1 MRLLLALIA
10 ISIGQVQAVYHLP
23 LEMSFEEYQNL
34 YSELKQTKSAIIKDE
49 YVRESIDGGEKMSS
63 WIKLIN
69 SSRTEENAIRL
80 TSKGTQRGI
89 PIETPSKYGP
99 STIKAN
105 LLKLKKEMPK
115 ELVSVIFGENDITK
129 TPMINDAEFIKWC
142 RKVSGNYQSAVR
154 WTGMQKWLSHYAK
167 RKAQDVRG
175 FYFLR
180 NLENLDEH
188 LNKFGELNPDKAS
201 TIKEALI
208 GICLNSG
215 KTKKSC
221 ERKITKAIKKKDL
234 VSFKNSYWTTAIN
247 NWNGF
252 YEITNPRK
260 DVVWTK
266 KSPGVMAV
274 VFKDPKNPEI
284 ANWLKD
290 NIEDEFQLTEKNWAL
305 ELNFVPGKAGTA
317 YIEFQKN
324 VTPHVSGGNKVVM
337 DANTELEEYGVKWT
351 IRHEFGHI
359 LRIPDCYHE
368 FYDKEENL
376 MINYQLDVTDLM
388 CSRAGAMN
396 ERIYKELE
404 KHYMK

>member
-1 MRLLLALIA
+1 MALIA
-10 ISIGQVQAVYHLP
+10 ISIGQAQAVHHLP
-23 LEMSFEEYQNL
+23 LEMSFEEYQAL
-34 YSELKQTKSAIIKDE
+34 YAELKQTKSATIKDVF
-49 YVRESIDGGEKMSS
+49 VRESIDAGEKMSS
-63 WIKLIN
+63 WIKIIN
-69 SSRTEENAIRL
+69 ANRTEENAIRL

-99 STIKAN
+99 STIKVN
-105 LLKLKKEMPK
+105 LLKLKAEMPQ
-115 ELVSVIFGENDITK
+115 ELVSVIFGESDISK
-129 TPMINDAEFIKWC
+129 TPIIEDTEFIKWC

-154 WTGMQKWLSHYAK
+154 WTGMQEWLPHYAK
-167 RKAQDVRG
+167 RKAQDIRG

-188 LNKFGELNPDKAS
+188 LSKFDELSTEQAAS
-201 TIKEALI
+201 IKEALI

-215 KTKKSC
+215 KTQKSC
-221 ERKITKAIKKKDL
+221 ERKINKAIKKKEL
-234 VSFKNSYWTTAIN
+234 VSFKNSFWAIAVK

-252 YEITNPRK
+252 YEISDPRK
-260 DVVWTK
+260 DVVWTR
-266 KSPGVMAV
+266 KSPGVMQV

-290 NIEDEFQLTEKNWAL
+290 NIEDEFQLTEKSWTL
-305 ELNFVPGKAGTA
+305 ELNFIPGKSGTA
-317 YIEFQKN
+317 FIEFQKN

-368 FYDKEENL
+368 FYDKKENL

-396 ERIYKELE
+396 DRIFRELQ

>member
-1 MRLLLALIA
+1 LALIA

-34 YSELKQTKSAIIKDE
+34 YSELKQTKTAIIKDVS
-49 YVRESIDGGEKMSS
+49 VRESIDGGEKMST

-69 SSRTEENAIRL
+69 SNRTEENAIRL

-105 LLKLKKEMPK
+105 LLKLKTEMPK

-129 TPMINDAEFIKWC
+129 NPMIDDAEFIKWC

-154 WTGMQKWLSHYAK
+154 WTGMQRWLSHYAK

-188 LNKFGELNPDKAS
+188 LNKFGELNPDQAA

-234 VSFKNSYWTTAIN
+234 VSFKNSYWAIAIN

-260 DVVWTK
+260 DVVWTR
-266 KSPGVMAV
+266 KSPGVMEV

-290 NIEDEFQLTEKNWAL
+290 NIEDEFQLTEKNWVL

-396 ERIYKELE
+396 ERIFKELE